1 MNINTSNRDVRDVGI
16 AAGVVILVNIVWGF
30 SSDLISQRRVKKD
43 CQAAFNA
50 IQDIQCD
57 IRELQSLLD
66 PQSVPNAE
74 YVDSLFAK
82 VQAKISKASPR
93 QEEELK
99 ELRSRWETSA
109 LYVASHIVA
118 AGKAVD
124 DYVDSKMVR
133 LEKIA
138 LDKVVG
144 TRRLVNAHGTT
155 AQKAVFQDIFDKF
168 HNFNVE
174 LALAEKAADTRTT
187 AQAVDTLGESLDVC
201 QEELD
206 KLSAVVFTPEQ
217 IQTVI
222 EGTEALMDHLEAAF
236 PGTASIVEDVLT
248 SREIPAEEVPVEV
261 KDLGTFA
268 NAAGEAVEAFSALL
282 EDTEAST
289 KELEEAQ
296 SLCKNALKSFQQMIN
311 MLEGVDVTDHQYRYA
326 NILSCYEL
334 KLPALKKAK
343 AANARKA
350 KTVK

>member
-16 AAGVVILVNIVWGF
+16 CAGVVVLVNIVWGL
-30 SSDLISQRRVKKD
+30 SSDLINQRRAKK
-43 CQAAFNA
+43 
-50 IQDIQCD
+50 
-57 IRELQSLLD
+57 
-66 PQSVPNAE
+66 
-74 YVDSLFAK
+74 AK
-82 VQAKISKASPR
+82 P
-93 QEEELK
+93 
-99 ELRSRWETSA
+99 
-109 LYVASHIVA
+109 
-118 AGKAVD
+118 
-124 DYVDSKMVR
+124 
-133 LEKIA
+133 
-138 LDKVVG
+138 
-144 TRRLVNAHGTT
+144 
-155 AQKAVFQDIFDKF
+155 
-168 HNFNVE
+168 
-174 LALAEKAADTRTT
+174 ADTEASVKDLHVQIEAT

-206 KLSAVVFTPEQ
+206 KLSEVVFTPEQ
-217 IQTVI
+217 IQTVV

-236 PGTASIVEDVLT
+236 PGTAAVVEEVMT
-248 SREIPAEEVPVEV
+248 HREIPAEEVPVEV

-282 EDTEAST
+282 EDPEAST

-350 KTVK
+350 KAVK

>member
-16 AAGVVILVNIVWGF
+16 AAGAVILVNIVWGF
-30 SSDLISQRRVKKD
+30 SSDLISQRRAKK
-43 CQAAFNA
+43 
-50 IQDIQCD
+50 
-57 IRELQSLLD
+57 
-66 PQSVPNAE
+66 
-74 YVDSLFAK
+74 
-82 VQAKISKASPR
+82 
-93 QEEELK
+93 
-99 ELRSRWETSA
+99 
-109 LYVASHIVA
+109 
-118 AGKAVD
+118 
-124 DYVDSKMVR
+124 
-133 LEKIA
+133 
-138 LDKVVG
+138 
-144 TRRLVNAHGTT
+144 
-155 AQKAVFQDIFDKF
+155 
-168 HNFNVE
+168 
-174 LALAEKAADTRTT
+174 AEKALLTVAEAMDALTADIEAYLASRTLALKEVVDNSLIVTGKLVIELGSDSQKIIYEGLIAKYKASDVINAMKKAEKDVKAVADT
-187 AQAVDTLGESLDVC
+187 L
-201 QEELD
+201 
-206 KLSAVVFTPEQ
+206 
-217 IQTVI
+217 
-222 EGTEALMDHLEAAF
+222 TEVEATF